1 MKEFI
6 KKDKPR
12 TNTEMKTAGT
22 QFEVTEEMELLTFL
36 LAKMSNKSRHNVKAL
51 LRDKQ
56 VLVNR
61 KAVTQFNHILKSKQ
75 IVEIKDSKAPQEQ
88 RYKGLKIIFEDQHL
102 IVIEK
107 DEGTLSIATEKQ
119 KLHNAYSILS
129 DHVKKEDPRNR
140 IFVIHRLDRETSG
153 LMMFAKSEKIQKLM
167 QESWNATIQERTYLA
182 VTEGFVKQMEGTVE
196 SYLVE
201 NKALTVY
208 SVSNPALGK
217 HAITHYETLKH
228 SETNSLL
235 KVNLETGRK
244 NQIRVHMKD
253 IGFPI
258 VGDEKYGSKTDPMN
272 RLGLHAWVLAFVHPI
287 TQEEM
292 YFETPIPRKFLW
304 LF

>member
-6 KKDKPR
+6 KKDMPRNPSGSKPS
-12 TNTEMKTAGT
+12 NNS
-22 QFEVTEEMELLTFL
+22 FEVTQEMEILTFL
-36 LAKMSNKSRHNVKAL
+36 LAKMPNKSRHNVKAL

-56 VLVNR
+56 VLVN
-61 KAVTQFNHILKSKQ
+61 KKSVTQFNQILKPKQ
-75 IVEIKDSKAPQEQ
+75 TVEIKDSKAPQEQ
-88 RYKGLKIIFEDQHL
+88 RYKGLKIVFEDEHL

-107 DEGTLSIATEKQ
+107 DEGTLSIATDKQ

-129 DHVKKEDPRNR
+129 DHIKKEDPRNR

-153 LMMFAKSEKIQKLM
+153 LMMFAKSESVQKLM

-217 HAITHYETLKH
+217 HAITHYETMKH

-253 IGFPI
+253 LGFPI
-258 VGDEKYGSKTDPMN
+258 VGDEKYGSKTDPLN
-272 RLGLHAWVLAFVHPI
+272 RLGLHAWVLAFVHPF

>member
-12 TNTEMKTAGT
+12 TNTEMKTVGT
-22 QFEVTEEMELLTFL
+22 QFEVIEEMELLTFL

-56 VLVNR
+56 VLVNK
-61 KAVTQFNHILKSKQ
+61 KAVTQYNHILKPKQ

-88 RYKGLKIIFEDQHL
+88 RYKGLKIIFEDQYL

-129 DHVKKEDPRNR
+129 DHVKKDDPRNR

-208 SVSNPALGK
+208 SVSNHALGK
-217 HAITHYETLKH
+217 HAITHYVTLKH

-272 RLGLHAWVLAFVHPI
+272 RLGLHAWVLAFVHPM

>member
-6 KKDKPR
+6 KKDIVRNPTGAKPS
-12 TNTEMKTAGT
+12 NN
-22 QFEVTEEMELLTFL
+22 QFEVTEEVELLTFL
-36 LAKMSNKSRHNVKAL
+36 LAKMPNKSRHNVKAL

-61 KAVTQFNHILKSKQ
+61 KAVTQFNQILKPKQ
-75 IVEIKDSKAPQEQ
+75 IVEIKDPKAPQEQ
-88 RYKGLKIIFEDQHL
+88 RYKGLKIVFEDEHL

-129 DHVKKEDPRNR
+129 DHIKKEDPRNR

-153 LMMFAKSEKIQKLM
+153 LMMFAKSEKVQKMM

-217 HAITHYETLKH
+217 HAITHYETMKH

-258 VGDEKYGSKTDPMN
+258 VGDEKYGAKTDPMN
-272 RLGLHAWVLAFVHPI
+272 RLGLHAWVLAFTHPI

>member
-6 KKDKPR
+6 KKDKPQQAKEAK
-12 TNTEMKTAGT
+12 TNKNH
-22 QFEVTEEMELLTFL
+22 FEVTEEIQLLTFL
-36 LAKMSNKSRHNVKAL
+36 LASMPNKSRHNVKSL

-56 VLVNR
+56 ILVDN
-61 KAVTQFNHILKSKQ
+61 KMVTQFNHVLKPHQ
-75 IVEIKDSKAPQEQ
+75 VVDIKDSKAPQEQ
-88 RYKGLKIIFEDQHL
+88 RYKGLKIVFEDEYL
-102 IVIEK
+102 IIIEK
-107 DEGTLSIATEKQ
+107 SEGTLSIATEKQ

-140 IFVIHRLDRETSG
+140 IFVVHRLDRETSG
-153 LMMFAKSEKIQKLM
+153 LMMFAKSEKVQGLL

-182 VTEGFVKQMEGTVE
+182 VTEGCVKEQDGTIE

-208 SVSNPALGK
+208 SSRNPDHGK
-217 HAITHYETLKH
+217 HAITHYEVVKS
-228 SETNSLL
+228 SEQNSLL

-258 VGDEKYGSKTDPMN
+258 VGDDKYGAKTDPIG
-272 RLGLHAWVLAFVHPI
+272 RLGLHAWVLAFIHPM
-287 TQEEM
+287 TNEQM
-292 YFETPIPRKFLW
+292 YFETPTPKKFLW